1 MASKS
6 GETDLN
12 RLLAGM
18 APEPMPGEYVFCSF
32 PGGRYGE
39 HAELD
44 PVAAVRE
51 AEGLTLVIPRHSADA
66 HNLAYSSVLKGITLT
81 VHSSLEA
88 VGLTAAVA
96 RRLSAQGI
104 SANVMAGYYHDHVLV
119 QSEHAARALAALR
132 ALATEAAGGP
142 TGGR

>member
-1 MASKS
+1 MAAKS

-18 APEPMPGEYVFCSF
+18 APEPMPGDFVFCSF
-32 PGGRYGE
+32 PGGRYGD
-39 HAELD
+39 HAELG

-51 AEGLTLVIPRHSADA
+51 AEGLTLVIPRPSADA
-66 HNLAYSSVLKGITLT
+66 HNLAYSSVLRGITLT

-96 RRLSAQGI
+96 HRLSAEGI
-104 SANVMAGYYHDHVLV
+104 SANVVAGYYHDHVFV
-119 QSEHAARALAALR
+119 QSEHAARAVAALR
-132 ALATEAAGGP
+132 ALAAEAAGEP
-142 TGGR
+142 TGTR